1 MNCSIYDLVPKHKSD
16 ISHLQEIKELS
27 DDEIRPILFSLLE
40 WIRDINWPIAS
51 EILAVLEKHQKEV
64 IPLISKVLVPEES
77 DNIWKYWIIK
87 ELLPLFSYNN
97 LKPIIPNVRRI
108 AINPTKSEVIEEVN
122 CVANDFLS
130 AWVKR

>member
-1 MNCSIYDLVPKHKSD
+1 MRLVRLVKMNCSIYDLVPKHKSD

-97 LKPIIPNVRRI
+97 LKPII
-108 AINPTKSEVIEEVN
+108 
-122 CVANDFLS
+122 LS
-130 AWVKR
+130 NILLVS